1 MDKITKVSV
10 PGVPEPEGNIY
21 SNCLKVG
28 NQLILSG
35 MIAADT
41 SGDAYQQSIDCFEK
55 IKALIVGAGGRMEDV
70 AKLNIYLTDMETRP
84 AFGKA
89 RGEYFSGRMPCST
102 LVAITALAAP
112 GALVEGKYPA
122 RIAWHADDLVSRH
135 HGWRAVIQHTAVRLG
150 NGGVV
155 VDPVRAPVPDV
166 GARHQAAI

>member
-41 SGDAYQQSIDCFEK
+41 NGDAYQQSIDCFEK
-55 IKALIVGAGGRMEDV
+55 IKALLVGAGGRMEDV
-70 AKLNIYLTDMETRP
+70 AKLNIYLTDMENRP
-84 AFGKA
+84 AFGRA

-112 GALVEGKYPA
+112 GALVEIEA
-122 RIAWHADDLVSRH
+122 
-135 HGWRAVIQHTAVRLG
+135 TAFLG
-150 NGGVV
+150 AGV
-155 VDPVRAPVPDV
+155 
-166 GARHQAAI
+166 